1 MSVTRDRATTVAGV
15 GAAACAACCAGP
27 ILGFLAALGLGS
39 VLSVF
44 VFGAIGLVATAIV
57 GALWSRRRARR
68 RCAPAVAIVAAPT
81 VRTPT

>member
-1 MSVTRDRATTVAGV
+1 MSVTRDRATPVAGV
-15 GAAACAACCAGP
+15 GAAACCAGP

-44 VFGAIGLVATAIV
+44 VFGAIGLVATRD
-57 GALWSRRRARR
+57 RRSPLVPAARARR
-68 RCAPAVAIVAAPT
+68 RCAPTVAIVAAPT